1 MLSKQQECEFAEGE
15 YLVILSVAPLVMIEE
30 ALQVVVRVKESP
42 RFTLPLEEES
52 KSMGDSARMRSG
64 VRPLSSR
71 RGASAESYAFAVLHL
86 SDIRSTGRGFAGR
99 VAVAQVTG
107 GAGGGYGQGW
117 RSNGSVP
124 RADARGVSE

>member
-15 YLVILSVAPLVMIEE
+15 YLVILSVAPLVVIEE

-71 RGASAESYAFAVLHL
+71 RGAPAEFYAFAVLHL
-86 SDIRSTGRGFAGR
+86 SDVRSTGTSLCRKGSRRSGYR
-99 VAVAQVTG
+99 RSRWWLRPELAV
-107 GAGGGYGQGW
+107 
-117 RSNGSVP
+117 
-124 RADARGVSE
+124 